1 MIRVLIS
8 VIAIALTSTTMI
20 RSAYANDSQSAAL
33 SSQAATGSDVDDVQ
47 NKAPSNKENGRWLL
61 RGPKAIAGCC
71 AGFVIGT
78 PICFARKLPQ
88 ETKDGAHGIV
98 GSIVKDNN
106 NKFLLVPATLVY
118 LPAACVA
125 LTLEAPT
132 YALKDAYMANKP
144 FSKEQFSL
152 GKLDPDKGSK

>member
-106 NKFLLVPATLVY
+106 NKFLLVPATFGLSASS
-118 LPAACVA
+118 LRCFNFGSTNLCV
-125 LTLEAPT
+125 ERCVH
-132 YALKDAYMANKP
+132 
-144 FSKEQFSL
+144 
-152 GKLDPDKGSK
+152 GKQTI